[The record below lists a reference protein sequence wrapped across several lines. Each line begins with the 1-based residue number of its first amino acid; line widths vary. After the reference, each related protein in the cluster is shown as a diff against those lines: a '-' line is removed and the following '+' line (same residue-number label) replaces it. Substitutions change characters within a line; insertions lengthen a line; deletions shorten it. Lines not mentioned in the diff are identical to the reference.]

1 MKLINAEV
9 LKYWIKS
16 GTKEG
21 QKKVSLSKI
30 MNIIECQ
37 DSVRHECVVYC
48 KDCEHADE
56 NGFCTYHGFLPYT
69 DDYCSRGRRKVCP
82 PHR

>member
-1 MKLINAEV
+1 MRLINAEV

-37 DSVRHECVVYC
+37 DSVRHESVVYC
-48 KDCEHADE
+48 KDCSLADE
-56 NGFCTYHGFLPYT
+56 SGYCHEFMFYPYT
-69 DDYCSRGRRKVCP
+69 DDYCSRGVRKICP